1 MARDDVFVS
10 TDWLERH
17 LGRSDVVVVDGSY
30 YLSTMNRNGA
40 EEFLVGHI
48 PGAVGFD
55 IDTVKDKTSLL
66 PHMLPTAPE
75 FGATVGAMGI
85 SDDMTI
91 VVYDGAGLFA
101 APRVRWTFRSFGA
114 KRVFILDGGFPQW
127 VAEGR
132 AVEVGPPKFRP
143 ARMFNAV
150 LDPAAVASLDDV
162 KAALAGRTAQV
173 VDARPANRFSGEA
186 PEPRPNLPSGHMPG
200 SINLP
205 YGAIVENGRLKDEAA
220 LAAAFAAAGVDLDKP
235 VITSCGSGVTA
246 AILSTAM
253 EIVSKPAK
261 ALYDGSWAEYGS
273 RPDAVIVTGKG

>member
-40 EEFLVGHI
+40 EEFLVSHI

-55 IDTVKDKTSLL
+55 IDAVKDKTSPL
-66 PHMLPTAPE
+66 PHMLPTAAE
-75 FGATVGAMGI
+75 FAATVGAMGI

-91 VVYDGAGLFA
+91 IVYDGAGLFA

-127 VAEGR
+127 LAEAR
-132 AVEVGPPKFRP
+132 AVEAGPPKTRP
-143 ARMFNAV
+143 PRTFNAV
-150 LDPAAVASLDDV
+150 LDPAAVASLADV
-162 KAALAGRTAQV
+162 KDALSGHTAQV
-173 VDARPANRFSGEA
+173 LDARPANRFSGEA

-205 YGAIVENGRLKDEAA
+205 YGAIIENGRLKDDAA

-253 EIVSKPAK
+253 EIVGKPAK

-273 RPDAVIVTGKG
+273 CPDAVIVAGKG

>member
-10 TDWLERH
+10 TEWLEGH
-17 LGRSDVVVVDGSY
+17 LGQDEVIVVDGSY
-30 YLSTMNRNGA
+30 YLSTMNRNGT
-40 EEFLVGHI
+40 EEFLVSHI

-55 IDTVKDKTSLL
+55 IDAVKDKTSPL
-66 PHMLPTAPE
+66 PHMLPTAAA
-75 FGATVGAMGI
+75 FAATVGAMGI

-127 VAEGR
+127 LAEGR
-132 AVEVGPPKFRP
+132 AVEAGPAKVRP
-143 ARMFNAV
+143 ARTFNAV
-150 LDPAAVASLDDV
+150 LDPSAVASLDDV
-162 KAALAGRTAQV
+162 KAALSGRTAQV

-200 SINLP
+200 AINLP
-205 YGAIVENGRLKDEAA
+205 YGAIIENGKLKDQAA

-253 EIVSKPAK
+253 EIVGKPAK